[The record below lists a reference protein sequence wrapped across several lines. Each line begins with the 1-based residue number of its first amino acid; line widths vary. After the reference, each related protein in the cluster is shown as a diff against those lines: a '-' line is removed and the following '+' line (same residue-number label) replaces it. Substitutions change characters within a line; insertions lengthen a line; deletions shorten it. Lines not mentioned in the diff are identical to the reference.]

1 MKNKILSPRINT
13 AASILLFAGIT
24 AALLFCF
31 SLAVSNLDD
40 GKLQED
46 KQHLEEALRR
56 TAVACYAIEGAYPD
70 SPDYLIEKY
79 GLQYNRQRFII
90 KYEFYGSNYM
100 PDITVLY
107 KK

>member
-1 MKNKILSPRINT
+1 MMKKALYKRLLDFVILALTVCFILFFLT
-13 AASILLFAGIT
+13 AL
-24 AALLFCF
+24 
-31 SLAVSNLDD
+31 SNLDN
-40 GKLQED
+40 GKELED
-46 KQHLEEALRR
+46 KAQLENALHRA
-56 TAVACYAIEGAYPD
+56 AVCCYAIEGAYPD

-90 KYEFYGSNYM
+90 KYAFYGSNYM